1 MAFADQLRELMTMRG
16 LKAVELARS
25 TGLSEAAISDYLK
38 GKKEP
43 RGRQSIA
50 IAKALGVSLDT
61 LWETNFGSDDS
72 ANNVENK
79 QIIARNILYY
89 MEKAGKD
96 RAEICR
102 DLDIKYSTLA
112 EWLNGKKYP
121 RIDKIERLAKYF
133 GIKKSDLI
141 EDRHSESTSVNDI
154 ISTNMQLSSRDQ
166 EHIKKYQ
173 SLNETG
179 KDQVD
184 SYTDYILNNPANR
197 REQTQEAGKKGE
209 RMCEVTSLQDE
220 NGNEDIVR
228 VAVYDSDGKIVG
240 YDLVTREVYEKL
252 EELGFTVGQ
261 ERELRVAQPTDAEVN
276 QAIEDYLKQQEDEQ

>member
-1 MAFADQLRELMTMRG
+1 MTFGKKLRIARQKKGYTQ
-16 LKAVELARS
+16 KELAKLVGAKHNSVSNWENDQNKPDPDTIELICGVLGITPNYILSASQDEIMDERS
-25 TGLSEAAISDYLK
+25 
-38 GKKEP
+38 
-43 RGRQSIA
+43 
-50 IAKALGVSLDT
+50 KAL
-61 LWETNFGSDDS
+61 
-72 ANNVENK
+72 
-79 QIIARNILYY
+79 
-89 MEKAGKD
+89 
-96 RAEICR
+96 
-102 DLDIKYSTLA
+102 
-112 EWLNGKKYP
+112 
-121 RIDKIERLAKYF
+121 
-133 GIKKSDLI
+133 
-141 EDRHSESTSVNDI
+141 
-154 ISTNMQLSSRDQ
+154 
-166 EHIKKYQ
+166 IKKYQ